1 VASENSP
8 IEAERRYPDV
18 AAHLRACGPCS
29 EDLDGDWSG
38 ASTTIG
44 TRATPSSSRPAATD
58 LLGAEAA
65 RVSDAVLTKP
75 HLSPDLLHVTV
86 P

>member
-29 EDLDGDWSG
+29 EDLDGLQATI
-38 ASTTIG
+38 ASD
-44 TRATPSSSRPAATD
+44 PQD
-58 LLGAEAA
+58 
-65 RVSDAVLTKP
+65 
-75 HLSPDLLHVTV
+75 
-86 P
+86 